1 MFDVS
6 WSKLFVPS
14 LSLAEVFIRG
24 SATYLVL
31 FAVMRLLPRREVGGM
46 GASDILVIVLIA
58 DAVQNGMSGQ
68 YESITE
74 GLLLALTIFG
84 WASLIDWLDF
94 RFPALRLA
102 EGPPLA
108 VVKNGRMLRRNMNR
122 EQVTED
128 ELMAQL
134 RQHGFEKIEDVASA
148 YIEGD
153 GQFSVLGKRRDSSHQ
168 PHKPRPARG
177 H

>member
-1 MFDVS
+1 MFDVD
-6 WSKLFVPS
+6 WAKLFVPN
-14 LSLAEVFIRG
+14 LPLLEVFIRG
-24 SATYLVL
+24 SVIYLAL
-31 FAVMRLLPRREVGGM
+31 FAVMRFLPRREVGGL
-46 GASDILVIVLIA
+46 GAADILVIVLIA

-102 EGPPLA
+102 EGPPLM
-108 VVKNGRMLRRNMNR
+108 VVRNGRMLRRNMDR

-128 ELMAQL
+128 EVMAQL
-134 RQHGFEKIEDVASA
+134 RQHGFEKLEDVASA

-153 GQFSVLGKRRDSSHQ
+153 GQFSVLGKRRDSSKQ
-168 PHKPRPARG
+168 AHKPRPARG